1 MSIEHAP
8 SPYDAVESESG
19 DIIPLADRYGLE
31 GVCED
36 GELTPDEITDFD
48 EESFDAQA
56 ASAAGRMFSDR
67 APVQAHET
75 FEAAAQDEMNRR
87 RYIKQTY
94 DKVEDEAAL
103 LVEKGIDRE
112 VAWTRVDKTGIRFSY
127 NQLIEQ
133 EERERQDA
141 INHAYNTDI
150 QEALLRQKR
159 ATVQRVDDPV
169 EQVRLDRELLAKE
182 RARQERRFRRA

>member
-8 SPYDAVESESG
+8 SPYDAVENDSG

-36 GELTPDEITDFD
+36 SDLTSGDRTDFD
-48 EESFDAQA
+48 ENGFDDEA
-56 ASAAGRMFSDR
+56 ALAAGRIFSDQ
-67 APVQAHET
+67 APVEAHET
-75 FEAAAQDEMNRR
+75 FEAAAQDEENRR
-87 RYIKQTY
+87 RYIKQEY
-94 DKVEDEAAL
+94 DKKYDEVEK

-112 VAWTRVDKTGIRFSY
+112 VAWVRVDKTGIRFSY

-133 EERERQDA
+133 EEREQQDA
-141 INHAYNTDI
+141 INHAYNTGI

-159 ATVQRVDDPV
+159 AAAQQVVDPID
-169 EQVRLDRELLAKE
+169 QTRIDRELLARD
-182 RARQERRFRRA
+182 RARQERRFKRA

>member
-8 SPYDAVESESG
+8 SPYDAVENDSG

-36 GELTPDEITDFD
+36 AELLSGDNTDFD
-48 EESFDAQA
+48 ESGFDDQA
-56 ASAAGRMFSDR
+56 ALAAGRIFSDQ
-67 APVQAHET
+67 APVEAHET
-75 FEAAAQDEMNRR
+75 FEAAAQDEENRR
-87 RYIKQTY
+87 RYIKQEY
-94 DKVEDEAAL
+94 DKKDDEVEK

-112 VAWTRVDKTGIRFSY
+112 VAWVRVDKTGIRYHY

-133 EERERQDA
+133 EEREQQDA
-141 INHAYNTDI
+141 INHAYNTSI

-159 ATVQRVDDPV
+159 AAAQQVADPID
-169 EQVRLDRELLAKE
+169 QARIDRELLARD
-182 RARQERRFRRA
+182 RARQERRFKRA

>member
-8 SPYDAVESESG
+8 SPYDAVENDSG

-36 GELTPDEITDFD
+36 AELLSGDNTDFD
-48 EESFDAQA
+48 ESGFDDQA
-56 ASAAGRMFSDR
+56 ALAAGRIFSDQ
-67 APVQAHET
+67 APVEAHET
-75 FEAAAQDEMNRR
+75 FEAAAQDEENRR
-87 RYIKQTY
+87 RYIKQEY
-94 DKVEDEAAL
+94 DKKDDEVEK

-112 VAWTRVDKTGIRFSY
+112 VAWVRVDKTGIRYHY

-133 EERERQDA
+133 EEREQQDA
-141 INHAYNTDI
+141 INHAYNTSI

-159 ATVQRVDDPV
+159 AAAQQVADPID
-169 EQVRLDRELLAKE
+169 QTRIDRELLARD
-182 RARQERRFRRA
+182 RARQERRFKRA